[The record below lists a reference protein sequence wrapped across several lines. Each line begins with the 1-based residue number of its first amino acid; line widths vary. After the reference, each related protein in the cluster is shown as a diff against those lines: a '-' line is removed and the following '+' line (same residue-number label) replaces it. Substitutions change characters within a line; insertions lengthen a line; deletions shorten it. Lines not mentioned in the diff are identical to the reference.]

1 MDREFY
7 HKTHHPQ
14 ARRIYGATLQNCVNV
29 YAPISKLRAT
39 YYALVELVVNR
50 RYKTFGKNLVKIFKK
65 TK

>member
-1 MDREFY
+1 MSLTE
-7 HKTHHPQ
+7 KIEAV